1 MSKQANKT
9 MIGVFVLG
17 AVALFV
23 AAVLVFGGGK
33 FFKKTQKVVMFF
45 DGSVK
50 GLGIGSPVMFR
61 GVKIGSVTDIKLV
74 MDLKDMSVVTPVLVE
89 LEPDRWILI
98 GGERDIARLKAL
110 IGHGLRAQLQMQSIL
125 TGQLMVAL
133 DIMPDKPARF
143 VGKVKE
149 YPEIPTVPAP
159 LEELTK
165 TIQNLPLKEIADNLN
180 RTISGL
186 DNLINSPDMKENVKS
201 IHVTLAETR
210 ATLKEVQK
218 LVVHVDNKVDPLM
231 ADIHGVA
238 GDASDALRQSQN
250 TMKAIEGNAGEIA
263 ASTKKSLEAADAAL
277 RQAEKTLTAFSG
289 NSQLV
294 HEVENTL
301 KDLSEASRSIQ
312 DFFDYLERHPEA
324 LIQGKPK
331 AEGGTK

>member
-9 MIGVFVLG
+9 LIGIFVLG

-33 FFKKTQKVVMFF
+33 FFKKTLKVVMFF

-50 GLGIGSPVMFR
+50 GLSVGSPVMFR
-61 GVKIGSVTDIKLV
+61 GVKIGSVTDIKLI
-74 MDLKDMSVVTPVLVE
+74 MDLKDLTFVTPVLVE
-89 LEPDRWILI
+89 LEPDRWVVI
-98 GGERDIARLKAL
+98 GGDRQFSRMKAL
-110 IGHGLRAQLQMQSIL
+110 IDRGLRAQLQMQSIL

-133 DIMPDKPARF
+133 DILPNKPAKF

-165 TIQNLPLKEIADNLN
+165 TVQNLPLKEIADNLK
-180 RTISGL
+180 RTIAGL
-186 DNLINSPDMKENVKS
+186 DALINSPDMKENVKS

-218 LVVHVDNKVDPLM
+218 LVVHIDNKVDPLVS
-231 ADIHGVA
+231 DIHGVA
-238 GDASDALRQSQN
+238 GDASGALRQSQK
-250 TMKAIEGNAGEIA
+250 TMIAVEGNAGEIT

-277 RQAEKTLTAFSG
+277 RQAEKTLNAFSG

-294 HEVENTL
+294 HEVETTL